1 MFWLERSGHRR
12 DHLLL
17 VLACFALVSFPEK
30 GSECCHCNNS
40 QRACREHPPLTVQ
53 PRTVICHLKAH
64 YPWLTLSSCLHM
76 LNQATLTKSLLSLL
90 GSSRGGCFSPG
101 QPPSTLRGPC
111 SRVQGAQRVPP
122 HRWDEGEA
130 QETTRQHAATCCE
143 HQWQCCDGRSA
154 PFWSSHQWQW
164 PQSP

>member
-76 LNQATLTKSLLSLL
+76 LNQATPTKSLLSLL
-90 GSSRGGCFSPG
+90 GSPRGGCFSSG
-101 QPPSTLRGPC
+101 QPPSHPSWAVQLGAGCSARASASLGRG
-111 SRVQGAQRVPP
+111 RGARTNP
-122 HRWDEGEA
+122 A
-130 QETTRQHAATCCE
+130 TRS
-143 HQWQCCDGRSA
+143 DLL
-154 PFWSSHQWQW
+154 
-164 PQSP
+164 